1 VDLGLSSKVALV
13 GGASRG
19 LGFAVGE
26 ALAAEGARLVLCS
39 RDPGAIE
46 AAATRLAEQHPS
58 AQVIAV
64 AADVST
70 HDGCERF
77 VQAALERFG
86 RIDVL
91 VCNSGGPRPGRFDEV
106 ESDDWST
113 AVDLLLQSAVR
124 LTRLV
129 LPEMRKTGSG
139 SIVYLTGFG
148 VRAQGLI
155 ADLILSAALRSA
167 VTGMGRALATDLARE
182 GIRVNSVLPG
192 RIATDRLIE
201 IEQAA
206 VRRGDGSA
214 EDVRA
219 RTVRGIPMGRVGRPE
234 ELAAVVAFLASEAA
248 SFVTGQ
254 AVVVDGGEV
263 PSF

>member
-1 VDLGLSSKVALV
+1 MDLGLSGKVALV

-19 LGFAVGE
+19 LGFAISEV
-26 ALAAEGARLVLCS
+26 LAGEGASVVMCGRNTA
-39 RDPGAIE
+39 AIE
-46 AAATRLAEQHPS
+46 AAAAAIQERHPE
-58 AQVIAV
+58 AQAVPV

-70 HDGCERF
+70 AEGCERF
-77 VQAALERFG
+77 VGAAVDRFS
-86 RIDVL
+86 RVDVL
-91 VCNSGGPRPGRFDEV
+91 VCNSGGPRPGRFDDV
-106 ESDDWST
+106 EPDDWSA
-113 AVDLLLQSAVR
+113 AVDLLLHSAVR

-129 LPEMRKTGSG
+129 LPLMRRAGSG

-206 VRRGDGSA
+206 VRRGDGTP
-214 EDVRA
+214 EEVRA
-219 RTVRGIPMGRVGRPE
+219 RTVRGIAMGRVGRPA
-234 ELAAVVAFLASEAA
+234 ELAAVVAFLASDAA